1 MFFFLLNKCV
11 NILYTKIY
19 VNYIQKINDYLI
31 VIFLFRYGYQNLI
44 INKQAPKKLLKSL
57 VLFCDFLF

>member
-1 MFFFLLNKCV
+1 MFFFLLTKCV

-31 VIFLFRYGYQNLI
+31 VIFLFRYGYQN
-44 INKQAPKKLLKSL
+44 
-57 VLFCDFLF
+57 